1 MEAEDKKVISNVTI
15 RIDGKDSFSGDDGA
29 DYSLK
34 NGANIFGMRVEKQL
48 MAPNAF
54 SAKLVISDGTGGTGL
69 VFVDQAVE
77 GKAIEILIGY
87 GADKSEVLFKGEIS
101 YIEPNFD
108 FDGTSYLELAGY
120 DKSHRL
126 TRGSVS
132 KTWGDGFAATEKADV
147 VAKQVIGDSGYA
159 KGTGADSLSAGSGE
173 ASPVKVP
180 YLALYNT
187 NLFQFSRQLGFDV
200 NAEDRDQEKTI
211 SFAKI
216 EPGKRAALKVCRERS
231 EGADSVVTRRARFHL
246 STVRQYKKVVVRGWD
261 PKEKKAIIGVSEE
274 STHQFDGTPSH
285 SATGKALYGSGGQG
299 KEHVVVDQPVQSKDE
314 AEAMAKALFDKFSMD
329 FVTGEIEIVGDP
341 RVEPGET
348 VDLAGFGKR
357 FSGTYLI
364 SGCTHSYYPDGD
376 GYITTM
382 SVSRNSIKE

>member
-1 MEAEDKKVISNVTI
+1 MTAEDKKIISNVTI
-15 RIDGKDSFSGDDGA
+15 RIDGKDSFTGDDGST
-29 DYSLK
+29 YSLK

-69 VFVDQAVE
+69 VFVDQVVE
-77 GKAIEILIGY
+77 GKAIEILVGY

-108 FDGTSYLELAGY
+108 LTGSSSLELSGF

-132 KTWGDGFAATEKADV
+132 KTWGDGFEATEKADV

-159 KGTGADSLSAGSGE
+159 KGTGADSLSAGSGD

-216 EPGKRAALKVCRERS
+216 EPGKRAALTVCRERS
-231 EGADSVVTRRARFHL
+231 EGDDTVVTRRARFHL

-261 PKEKKAIIGVSEE
+261 PKEKKAIVGIAEE
-274 STHQFDGTPSH
+274 STHQFDGTPSYT
-285 SATGKALYGSGGQG
+285 ATGKALYGSGGQG
-299 KEHVVVDQPVQSKDE
+299 KEHVVVDQPVQSKEE

-329 FVTGEIEIVGDP
+329 FVTGDIEIVGDT

-348 VDLAGFGKR
+348 VELTGFGKR

-364 SGCTHSYYPDGD
+364 NGCTHSYYPDSD
-376 GYITTM
+376 GYITSM